1 MTKFK
6 KARVD
11 IYHEKFYRY
20 LMEGHK
26 REEEVDL
33 LDVCVLVHT
42 AHSGGGR
49 KSKKKCHLGCL
60 NRIFTFLVYLLNSN
74 FLKIITKN
82 IILQFFPP
90 HI

>member
-33 LDVCVLVHT
+33 DICVLVHILLT
-42 AHSGGGR
+42 VGVGENPK
-49 KSKKKCHLGCL
+49 KSA
-60 NRIFTFLVYLLNSN
+60 I
-74 FLKIITKN
+74 
-82 IILQFFPP
+82 
-90 HI
+90 

>member
-33 LDVCVLVHT
+33 DVCTLDILFPSNHNI
-42 AHSGGGR
+42 H
-49 KSKKKCHLGCL
+49 KSSSDHCFWASDHLIDG
-60 NRIFTFLVYLLNSN
+60 FY
-74 FLKIITKN
+74 
-82 IILQFFPP
+82 
-90 HI
+90 

>member
-33 LDVCVLVHT
+33 DVCT
-42 AHSGGGR
+42 CTYC
-49 KSKKKCHLGCL
+49 SKWGWAKIQKKESHLGM
-60 NRIFTFLVYLLNSN
+60 S
-74 FLKIITKN
+74 
-82 IILQFFPP
+82 Q
-90 HI
+90 

>member
-33 LDVCVLVHT
+33 DVCVLVHT
-42 AHSGGGR
+42 AQNGGGR
-49 KSKKKCHLGCL
+49 KSKKECHLGM
-60 NRIFTFLVYLLNSN
+60 S
-74 FLKIITKN
+74 
-82 IILQFFPP
+82 Q
-90 HI
+90 

>member
-33 LDVCVLVHT
+33 DVCTKYLYILLTVGV
-42 AHSGGGR
+42 GENPK
-49 KSKKKCHLGCL
+49 KSA
-60 NRIFTFLVYLLNSN
+60 I
-74 FLKIITKN
+74 
-82 IILQFFPP
+82 
-90 HI
+90 